1 MSLIVIDTSVWAR
14 LRNPAIAA
22 AVTEA
27 IAANAVAMTEPLLLE
42 LLRSARDEKE
52 LCALREEYAALHQI
66 PLSAEIASRSLEVQ
80 TALAKRGHH
89 RAASPVDLLVA
100 AAAESVGAEVWH
112 CDRDYELIAEVT
124 NQTHRRF
131 AAAG

>member
-1 MSLIVIDTSVWAR
+1 MSLVVIDTSVWAR
-14 LRNPAIAA
+14 LRTPAIAA

-42 LLRSARDEKE
+42 LLRSARDHDE
-52 LCALREEYAALHQI
+52 LLALREEYAALHQI
-66 PLSAEIASRSLEVQ
+66 PLSSQIAARALDVQ
-80 TALAKRGHH
+80 GALAKKGHH

-124 NQTHRRF
+124 HQPHRRF
-131 AAAG
+131 VA

>member
-14 LRNPAIAA
+14 IRSSAIAA

-27 IAANAVAMTEPLLLE
+27 IAANEVAMTEPLLLE
-42 LLRSARDEKE
+42 LLRAARDAKE
-52 LCALREEYAALHQI
+52 LLALREEYGALHQI
-66 PLSAEIASRSLEVQ
+66 PLSAEIAARSLEVQ
-80 TALAKRGHH
+80 AALARRGHH
-89 RAASPVDLLVA
+89 RAASPVDLMVA

-124 NQTHRRF
+124 KQAHRRF
-131 AAAG
+131 AV

>member
-1 MSLIVIDTSVWAR
+1 LSLIVIDTSVWAR
-14 LRNPAIAA
+14 LRHPAIAA

-27 IAANAVAMTEPLLLE
+27 IAANAVAITEPLLLE
-42 LLRSARDEKE
+42 LLRAARDAKE
-52 LCALREEYAALHQI
+52 LIALREEYDALHQI
-66 PLSAEIASRSLEVQ
+66 PLSAAIAARSLEVQ
-80 TALAKRGHH
+80 AALARHGYH

-112 CDRDYELIAEVT
+112 CDRDYELIADVT
-124 NQTHRRF
+124 RQPLRRF

>member
-14 LRNPAIAA
+14 IRNSAIAA

-42 LLRSARDEKE
+42 LLRAARDAKE
-52 LCALREEYAALHQI
+52 LLALREEYAALHQI
-66 PLSAEIASRSLEVQ
+66 PLSGEIAARSLEVQ
-80 TALAKRGHH
+80 AALARRGHH
-89 RAASPVDLLVA
+89 RAASPVDLMVA

-124 NQTHRRF
+124 QQPHRRF
-131 AAAG
+131 AM

>member
-1 MSLIVIDTSVWAR
+1 MSLVVIDTSIWAR

-52 LCALREEYAALHQI
+52 LLALREEYAALHRI
-66 PLSAEIASRSLEVQ
+66 PLSAEIAERSLEVQ
-80 TALAKRGHH
+80 AALAGRGHH

-100 AAAESVGAEVWH
+100 AAAESVGAEIWH
-112 CDRDYELIAEVT
+112 CDRDYELIAEIT
-124 NQTHRRF
+124 RQAHRRF
-131 AAAG
+131 AAG